1 MVSGLVFHP
10 GHHALHGMT
19 VVLEA
24 SDGRTCVGRFDT
36 EDEAGVHLLD
46 VGIHRAEEGTA
57 SRDDYLRQT
66 LKFGVR
72 RDVPHLVVPRASV
85 VRITRLSEYRL
96 D

>member
-1 MVSGLVFHP
+1 VSGLVFHP

-36 EDEAGVHLLD
+36 EDEAGVHLRD
-46 VGIHRAEEGTA
+46 VGIHRAEDGPGT
-57 SRDDYLRQT
+57 RDDYLRHT

-72 RDVPHLVVPRASV
+72 RDVPHLVVPRGSV
-85 VRITRLSEYRL
+85 LRITRLTEYRL

>member
-1 MVSGLVFHP
+1 VSGAVFHP

-24 SDGRTCVGRFDT
+24 NDGRTCVGRFDT

-46 VGIHRAEEGTA
+46 VGVHRAGEGA
-57 SRDDYLRQT
+57 GSREDFVRHT
-66 LKFGVR
+66 LQFGVR
-72 RDVPHLVVPRASV
+72 RDAAHLVVPRSAV
-85 VRITRLSEYRL
+85 LRITRLTEYRL